1 MYYLACRS
9 EKFFLTFISVLM
21 LYSITY
27 SVIAQD
33 KAKDI
38 DISPYKVKLA
48 LADIPKVINLTPPII
63 TTNSDTIKYNNE
75 QASLRI
81 SSKKNL
87 LVSFLRDDIRNSVAD
102 QNMRIFP
109 ALSSTSNADD
119 SSLAYFVPQIK
130 TSVIDKKKWDEVIK
144 NKYKDGM
151 IKSVAPGVKHIVI
164 RKYTKSGTMFINVVE
179 VNQQINPNI
188 SIQPVLSGSGLS
200 GTRKVSSMVAQNNA
214 LAGINASFFKPST
227 GTPLGTLIINEEL
240 LTGPIFDRVTLG
252 IGNNEFKMARISLQG
267 SISTRDG
274 REIKIDNVNQPRML
288 ASYTLIYSSKWGKL
302 APPSPQYGIQVAVN
316 NGRVTEI
323 SKNRLSI
330 AENGFVIVGSEK
342 QLGKL
347 KVNDEVKI
355 KFSTSPDWSGI
366 KHAVSGGPYLVK
378 EGKIFIDVND
388 QKLGSIGGR
397 NPRTAVGYTQ
407 DNKFIMIT
415 VDGRQKGSIGATLG
429 ELAEIMKKLGCV
441 NAMNLDGGSSTQ
453 MVVQNR
459 IVNHPLNNGG
469 SYVSSG
475 LIVKVNE
482 NE

>member
-9 EKFFLTFISVLM
+9 EKFFLTFISFLM

-38 DISPYKVKLA
+38 DISPYKFKLA
-48 LADIPKVINLTPPII
+48 LADIPKTFNLTPPII

-81 SSKKNL
+81 SSEKNL
-87 LVSFLRDDIRNSVAD
+87 LVSFLRNDIKNSATN

-109 ALSSTSNADD
+109 AISSVSGLDT
-119 SSLAYFVPQIK
+119 LTYYIPQVK
-130 TSVIDKKKWDEVIK
+130 TSITDKKKWDDAIK
-144 NKYKDGM
+144 NKYRDGL
-151 IKSVAPGVKHIVI
+151 IRSLAPGVKHIAI
-164 RKYTKSGTMFINVVE
+164 KKYTKSGPMFINVVE
-179 VNQQINPNI
+179 INPQINPNI
-188 SIQPVLSGSGLS
+188 SIEPVLSGSGLS
-200 GTRKVSSMVAQNNA
+200 GTGKVSTMVAQSNA
-214 LAGINASFFKPST
+214 IAGINASFFKQST
-227 GTPLGTLIINEEL
+227 GTPLGTLIINQEL

-252 IGNNEFKMARISLQG
+252 IGNGNFKMARISLQG
-267 SISTRDG
+267 SINTSDG

-288 ASYTLIYSSKWGKL
+288 SSYTLIYSSKWGKL
-302 APPSPQYGIQVAVN
+302 APPSPQYGIQVAIN
-316 NGRVTEI
+316 NGKVTKI
-323 SKNRLSI
+323 SKNRLNI
-330 AENGFVIVGSEK
+330 VENGFVIVGPEK

-355 KFSTSPDWSGI
+355 KFTTNPNWTGI
-366 KHAVSGGPYLVK
+366 KHAISGGPYLIK
-378 EGKIFIDVND
+378 EGQIFIDVKD
-388 QKLGSIGGR
+388 QKLQSIGGR

-407 DNKFIMIT
+407 DNKFMMVT
-415 VDGRQKGSIGATLG
+415 VDGRQKGSVGATLT
-429 ELAEIMKKLGCV
+429 ELAGIMKKFGCI

-453 MVVQNR
+453 MIVQNR
-459 IVNHPLNNGG
+459 IVNNPLNRGG
-469 SYVSSG
+469 SYVANG